1 MPYRVRKVKCRRSD
15 GKKGKYVLE
24 YKPKKKTKKKKTKA
38 GYVRAGCHTSKKK
51 ANAQRSAIEGGPREM
66 HVRSLDKILAEI
78 DETDENSYTWAFS
91 EEKKKAKKAGKKS
104 FTFDGKKYSTST
116 GKELNETDEAKKHPP
131 QYSPQSKTHKGQTR
145 GKHLT
150 DASDGLKNID
160 KDLEAGKITAAQAK
174 EKKAKIYADRAR
186 VEDEERKKD
195 SFKNVPRSDSKS
207 ANESVYSDLDLLLE
221 VIELTEKRK
230 RRRKGK
236 KPGPKPGSR
245 RKKSTRKSTKRKSSS
260 SGGLSAKTKETLR
273 KKANSR
279 GLTPGSVYSEYR
291 KGLAA
296 WATSGSRKG
305 MSQHQWAMA
314 RVNSANPSKSWATV
328 KKSKAKKK

>member
-1 MPYRVRKVKCRRSD
+1 MPYRVRKVKCKRSD

-24 YKPKKKTKKKKTKA
+24 YKPKPKKGKRKKRKVKKTKA

-66 HVRSLDKILAEI
+66 HVRSLDTILAEI
-78 DETDENSYTWAFS
+78 DETDENSYQYAFG
-91 EEKKKAKKAGKKS
+91 EERKKAKKAGKKS
-104 FTFDGKKYSTST
+104 FTFGKDKKKYSTST
-116 GKELNETDEAKKHPP
+116 GKELNEDDRPAHYGPKDDGRQGKFEDTEEEYKK
-131 QYSPQSKTHKGQTR
+131 G
-145 GKHLT
+145 
-150 DASDGLKNID
+150 NIEKAVKIRQDMED
-160 KDLEAGKITAAQAK
+160 K
-174 EKKAKIYADRAR
+174 
-186 VEDEERKKD
+186 ERKKKT
-195 SFKNVPRSDSKS
+195 FKNKPRSDSKA
-207 ANESVYSDLDLLLE
+207 ANEGVYQDLDLLLE

-245 RKKSTRKSTKRKSSS
+245 RKSTRKRKSTKRKSTKRKSSS
-260 SGGLSAKTKETLR
+260 SGGLSAKTKETLK
-273 KKANSR
+273 KKAQSR

-296 WATSGSRKG
+296 WVSSGSRKG